1 MVKRRVM
8 IKWHKK
14 WEHGK
19 VKEYVPTEVHCYLVL
34 YDDHEQQWH
43 NFDEEDWAF
52 SDSEEEKDARGED
65 DDAAAAP
72 EPFPTTWK
80 DKSELRPKG
89 EKAVG
94 NYAGL
99 ELFAL
104 ITIVQNV
111 SVWAGTITVT
121 SKNITG
127 RIVLTDDEKQD
138 DAATLLG
145 ILKEMKNT
153 TAPKAATRRAQ

>member
-1 MVKRRVM
+1 M
-8 IKWHKK
+8 
-14 WEHGK
+14 
-19 VKEYVPTEVHCYLVL
+19 
-34 YDDHEQQWH
+34 
-43 NFDEEDWAF
+43 
-52 SDSEEEKDARGED
+52 
-65 DDAAAAP
+65 
-72 EPFPTTWK
+72 
-80 DKSELRPKG
+80 
-89 EKAVG
+89 G